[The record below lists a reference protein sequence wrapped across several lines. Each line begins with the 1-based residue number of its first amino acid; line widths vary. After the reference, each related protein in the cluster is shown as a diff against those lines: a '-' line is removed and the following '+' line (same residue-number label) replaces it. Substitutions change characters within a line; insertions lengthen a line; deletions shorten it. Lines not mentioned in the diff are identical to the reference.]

1 MKTLRRTLVL
11 VALAT
16 GWIACNSSGESKK
29 MAPEASPVSSVPAA
43 PAKPDFT
50 LFMIGTDN
58 LLLRDQP
65 SKTGS
70 KVISKFA
77 QGDFVECTGKVS
89 DKKEEALIHNIPMKE
104 PYYEVI
110 STTPEQH
117 KGWAFGGA
125 LTPVYAGARASSP
138 DLGKLSQLTTFL
150 KPLSTKKLDSGKKAW
165 DYVKTNFATANGP
178 LADAAFVILEQFMT
192 NLERDGEFYSMTE
205 KIDYSDDDYKAMQ
218 DGSFDVSKY
227 PETKALDASGFSIA
241 MGEGSVFP
249 VSSTAKFHAFFSSK
263 VTPAM
268 KAYLDQALLESKVQ
282 AWDDGGIII
291 PLEQLA
297 DRAAFWENF
306 NKQYPYFILKAR
318 TQESQNWVS
327 LALLNGENN
336 TPTYDFNSM
345 AIDENFK
352 KVWAYILQKY
362 PGTDLAKLAKQLND
376 LCAAEGWKRSE
387 KVTALQMSFAEKFY
401 PSEPTA
407 Q

>member
-1 MKTLRRTLVL
+1 MKTLLRVL
-11 VALAT
+11 FLIVIAT
-16 GWIACNSSGESKK
+16 GWIACNSASETNKQAQQDA
-29 MAPEASPVSSVPAA
+29 APINGLTAT
-43 PAKPDFT
+43 PAKPDFS

-77 QGDFVECTGKVS
+77 QGDFVEGTGKVS
-89 DKKEEALIHNIPMKE
+89 DKKEEATIHNIPLKE

-125 LTPVYAGARASSP
+125 LTPVYVGTRANSP
-138 DLGKLSQLTTFL
+138 DLGKLSQLTMFL
-150 KPLSTKKLDSGKKAW
+150 KPLNTKKLDSGKKAW
-165 DYVKTNFATANGP
+165 DYVKTNFSSANGP
-178 LADAAFVILEQFMT
+178 LADAAFVILEQFMS

-205 KIDYSDDDYKAMQ
+205 NVKFSDDDYKAIQ
-218 DGSFDVSKY
+218 EGNFNTGKY
-227 PETKALDASGFSIA
+227 PITKALDENGFDLA

-249 VSSTAKFHAFFSSK
+249 VSSTAQFHAFFSSK
-263 VTPAM
+263 VTPAT
-268 KAYLDQALLESKVQ
+268 KTYLDQELLESKVQ

-291 PLEQLA
+291 PLEQIA
-297 DRAAFWENF
+297 DRAAFWEKF
-306 NKQYPYFILKAR
+306 NKENPYFILKAR
-318 TQESQNWVS
+318 TQESQNW
-327 LALLNGENN
+327 LALALHNGENN
-336 TPTYDFNSM
+336 TPTYNFESM

-362 PGTDLAKLAKQLND
+362 PGTDLAKSIKTLND
-376 LCAAEGWKRSE
+376 LCAAEGWKRTD
-387 KVTALQMSFAEKFY
+387 KVTALQMAFAQKIY
-401 PSEPTA
+401 PTE